1 MMPSAFVPTLQ
12 VLPEQK
18 EAALKSRPF
27 ALPKG
32 TREAA
37 AAPRPAAPAVGTGC
51 CGSGREPRA
60 APALGGGERFTAEK
74 GKEKKESYEEG
85 SGKC

>member
-37 AAPRPAAPAVGTGC
+37 ASPRPAAPAVGTGC

-60 APALGGGERFTAEK
+60 APGPGRRGEIHGGEREGKK
-74 GKEKKESYEEG
+74 GVL
-85 SGKC
+85 